1 MLRLVAA
8 QAEAL
13 WDEALP
19 SRSGSCRRISRR
31 WTGFCAIRGCWR
43 RLWSIGGARLLSG
56 VSAADH
62 GGPTLAIETY
72 VRLMVL
78 THRYG

>member
-1 MLRLVAA
+1 
-8 QAEAL
+8 
-13 WDEALP
+13 
-19 SRSGSCRRISRR
+19 
-31 WTGFCAIRGCWR
+31 
-43 RLWSIGGARLLSG
+43 LWSIGGARLLSG